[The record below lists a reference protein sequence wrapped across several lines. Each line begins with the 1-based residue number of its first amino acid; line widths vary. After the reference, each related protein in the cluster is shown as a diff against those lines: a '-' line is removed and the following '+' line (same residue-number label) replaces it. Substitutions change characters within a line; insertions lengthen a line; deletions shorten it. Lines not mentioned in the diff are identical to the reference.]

1 MITEFISGFAGKD
14 VLILFL
20 VLSNVVTFLW
30 KNIVKN
36 QEEKDS
42 RQDAEV
48 KTLKQRVDEI
58 EKSIDRKLDGIAKS
72 LNQLVTSR
80 ELNAEKYKTLY
91 DKLEKQSA
99 EIRHLQEEVS
109 KLKQK
114 VSVIE
119 SKIKQ

>member
-1 MITEFISGFAGKD
+1 MITEFIDGFAGKD
-14 VLILFL
+14 VLIVFL
-20 VLSNVVTFLW
+20 VLSNIITFLW

-72 LNQLVTSR
+72 LNQLITSR

-91 DKLEKQSA
+91 DKLKKQSI
-99 EIRHLQEEVS
+99 EIAHLQEEVS

-119 SKIKQ
+119 SKIK